1 MIKEKRRKAR
11 KRKKIA
17 IALLIIL
24 LLLAAAALIVIK
36 VFRAEKVEVEGNE
49 LYDAKVIEKAVLND
63 KYSWNSLYVF
73 LKYRFVDTKKVPF
86 VDTME
91 ITLKDPQTLHIKVYE
106 KGIMGYLYISSIDE
120 NAYFDKDGLVVETS
134 SKVIDGTPQIIGIDC
149 DKVVLYEKLPIGNAK
164 LREILTLTQALKRN
178 SLIPDSITYGVAN
191 EPLLTYGK
199 IKVEMGSLELLT
211 QKVERLAKIKPS
223 LEGMDGTLH
232 LENWTEETTNIVFD
246 KNISKK
252 KASKKKKQ

>member
-36 VFRAEKVEVEGNE
+36 VFRVEKVEVEGNE

-164 LREILTLTQALKRN
+164 LREILTLTQALKRS

-191 EPLLTYGK
+191 EPLLAYGK

-211 QKVERLAKIKPS
+211 QKVERLTKIKPS